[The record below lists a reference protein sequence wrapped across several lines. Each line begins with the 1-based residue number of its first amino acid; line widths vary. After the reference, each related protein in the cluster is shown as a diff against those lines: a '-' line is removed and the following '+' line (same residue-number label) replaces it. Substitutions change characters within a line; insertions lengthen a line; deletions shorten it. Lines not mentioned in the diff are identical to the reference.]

1 MVYYDWQAKV
11 WENAK
16 PEDLEDIIKL
26 YQVIYNYTQKSIEP
40 NMSELSRANRVL
52 FSEFREKYDE
62 DTAKYEAKCKVN
74 RVNGLN
80 GGAPKGNAN
89 ARKQPKTTQNNP
101 KQPDIRYKIKDNK
114 NSPTKVVE
122 EKEKEN
128 FPPPPQ
134 SVEPLKGFENIEV
147 VGATATPAPTACE
160 FFRKWR
166 ESYKKWWKCNKMFW
180 SFKTFH
186 YICSP

>member
-1 MVYYDWQAKV
+1 MVYYGWQAKV

-80 GGAPKGNAN
+80 GGAPKGNTN
-89 ARKQPKTTQNNP
+89 ARKQPKTENNRTVIDEKRTVIDENPKQPKTTQNN
-101 KQPDIRYKIKDNK
+101 QI
-114 NSPTKVVE
+114 
-122 EKEKEN
+122 
-128 FPPPPQ
+128 
-134 SVEPLKGFENIEV
+134 
-147 VGATATPAPTACE
+147 
-160 FFRKWR
+160 
-166 ESYKKWWKCNKMFW
+166 
-180 SFKTFH
+180 
-186 YICSP
+186 